1 MYYNMQMSVKCYS
14 RKFFD
19 FILFILDNTGW
30 LYRKLDYPEYIKQSP
45 KLHDFCEK
53 IRDNILM

>member
-1 MYYNMQMSVKCYS
+1 MGSN
-14 RKFFD
+14 
-19 FILFILDNTGW
+19 L